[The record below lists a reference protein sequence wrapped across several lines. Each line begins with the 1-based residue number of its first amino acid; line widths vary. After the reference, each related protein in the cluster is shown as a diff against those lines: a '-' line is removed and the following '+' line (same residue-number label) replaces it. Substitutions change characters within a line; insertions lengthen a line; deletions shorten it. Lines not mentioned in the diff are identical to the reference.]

1 MRASFKTGGL
11 RKPAT
16 PDLYTSGQRNMTFK
30 QSSGE
35 EVPGYLVSKLTHAY
49 SGVIMLQEWWGLNT
63 SIQKAADQL
72 SRSNFRILVPDLYRG
87 KVAKDNEEAGNLMNN
102 LDFHRA
108 IEDIRGATKYLL
120 DSGVKRVGII
130 GFSMGGALVTAAAAC
145 DNPVKELSCG
155 IVLYGVPDL
164 TQLKPENI
172 KFPIQSHFGMRDNL
186 KGFSDPETAEKFE
199 KWLKTSGVEGN
210 TFFRYERAGHA
221 FTNIDRPEVYN
232 EFASKLAWMRLC
244 AFFNKHLN
252 MPTFEAMQIERSA
265 AEAKAKAAALAA
277 STTATATTSTH
288 SVSPTP
294 TKEAANIQTQIPTT
308 TTTTTTQSV

>member
-1 MRASFKTGGL
+1 MRPSFRVGGL
-11 RKPAT
+11 RRPAT

-30 QSSGE
+30 HTSGE
-35 EVPGYLVSKLTHAY
+35 EVPGYLVSKLQHAF
-49 SGVIMLQEWWGLNT
+49 SGVILLQEWWGLNA

-72 SRSNFRILVPDLYRG
+72 SKSNFRILVPDLYRG

-108 IEDIRGATKYLL
+108 IEDIRSAARYLL
-120 DSGVKRVGII
+120 DSGVKRVGVI
-130 GFSMGGALVTAAAAC
+130 GFSMGGALVTAAAAI

-164 TQLKPENI
+164 TALKPENI
-172 KFPIQSHFGMRDNL
+172 KFPLQCHFGMRDNL

-199 KWLKTSGVEGN
+199 KWLKTSGVEGH

-252 MPTFEAMQIERSA
+252 MPTFEAMNKER
-265 AEAKAKAAALAA
+265 EAKEKAAKEAQQAAAAA
-277 STTATATTSTH
+277 SQPQVAAATTA
-288 SVSPTP
+288 
-294 TKEAANIQTQIPTT
+294 TT
-308 TTTTTTQSV
+308 TTTGATATPTQTQNA

>member
-1 MRASFKTGGL
+1 MRPSFKTGGL

-30 QSSGE
+30 QTSGE
-35 EVPGYLVSKLTHAY
+35 EVPGYLVSKLTNAY
-49 SGVIMLQEWWGLNT
+49 SGVVMLQEWWGLNQ

-155 IVLYGVPDL
+155 IVCYGVPDL

-252 MPTFEAMQIERSA
+252 MPTFEAMQKER
-265 AEAKAKAAALAA
+265 EAKEKAAKEAQAA
-277 STTATATTSTH
+277 AAAAANPQPTATTST
-288 SVSPTP
+288 
-294 TKEAANIQTQIPTT
+294 TT
-308 TTTTTTQSV
+308 TASTTQTATATA

>member
-1 MRASFKTGGL
+1 MRASFRMGGL

-16 PDLYTSGQRNMTFK
+16 PDLYTPGQRNMHYK
-30 QSSGE
+30 QANGD
-35 EVPGYLVSKLTHAY
+35 EVPGYLVSKLQHAF
-49 SGVIMLQEWWGLNT
+49 SGVIMLQEWWGLNS

-72 SRSNFRILVPDLYRG
+72 SKSNFRILVPDLYRG

-102 LDFHRA
+102 LDFNRA
-108 IEDIRGATKYLL
+108 IEDIRGAAKYLL

-130 GFSMGGALVTAAAAC
+130 GFSMGGALVAAAAAN
-145 DNPVKELSCG
+145 DIPIKELSCG

-164 TQLKPENI
+164 TALKPENI
-172 KFPIQSHFGMRDNL
+172 KIPIQSHFGMRDNL

-252 MPTFEAMQIERSA
+252 MPTFEAMQKER
-265 AEAKAKAAALAA
+265 EAKEKAAKEAQAA
-277 STTATATTSTH
+277 HVAANPPQMPGSLPTQPQAPTGTATTTGTAQTT
-288 SVSPTP
+288 PTP
-294 TKEAANIQTQIPTT
+294 TQTA
-308 TTTTTTQSV
+308 